1 MKKKLMRSNDRIIA
15 GVCGG
20 LGEYLD
26 VDVSIVRIG
35 YVIITFAS
43 CCTALLL
50 YIAMA
55 IIIPDK
61 NM

>member
-35 YVIITFAS
+35 YVIINFAS
-43 CCTALLL
+43 CFTALLL

>member
-1 MKKKLMRSNDRIIA
+1 MKKKLMKSNDRVIA

-20 LGEYLD
+20 LAEYFEID
-26 VDVSIVRIG
+26 ISIVRIG

-43 CCTALLL
+43 CFTALLL

>member
-1 MKKKLMRSNDRIIA
+1 MEKKLTKSNDRVIA

-20 LGEYLD
+20 LAEYFEID
-26 VDVSIVRIG
+26 ISIVRIG
-35 YVIITFAS
+35 YFLLSFFSAGFGI
-43 CCTALLL
+43 LL